1 VKFSEYYQEMVNSTE
16 IIRALTANVSQAEA
30 QIRPTTEDWSILE
43 VMCHLRDEEREDFR
57 EHLDFILHPQ
67 NREWLKID
75 PQGWITSRKYNQQN
89 FEEIRENFFE
99 ERRKSLDWL
108 IDLVDVDWDTSYDSE
123 FGPFSAGEMFACWVA
138 HDNLHIRQLVEL
150 QRARI
155 ERVSQTHNILYA
167 GDW

>member
-1 VKFSEYYQEMVNSTE
+1 MKFSEYYQEMVNSTE
-16 IIRALTANVSQAEA
+16 IIRALTANMSQAEA
-30 QIRPTTEDWSILE
+30 QTRPTSEDWSMLE

-75 PQGWITSRKYNQQN
+75 PQGWIISRKYNQQN
-89 FEEIRENFFE
+89 FEEIRGSFFE

-108 IDLVDVDWDTSYDSE
+108 IDLVDVDWDTTCDSE
-123 FGPFSAGEMFACWVA
+123 FGPFSAGEMFACWIA

-155 ERVSQTHNILYA
+155 ERVTQTHNILYA

>member
-1 VKFSEYYQEMVNSTE
+1 MKFSEYYQEMVNSTE

-57 EHLDFILHPQ
+57 EHLDFILHPK

-75 PQGWITSRKYNQQN
+75 PQGWIISRKYNQQN
-89 FEEIRENFFE
+89 FEEIRGSFFE

-108 IDLVDVDWDTSYDSE
+108 IDLVDVDWDTTCDSE
-123 FGPFSAGEMFACWVA
+123 FGPFSAGEMFACWIA

-155 ERVSQTHNILYA
+155 ERVTQTHNILYA